1 MPLLLG
7 LDCLGYL
14 WRYGESEP
22 STNLPWKRE
31 EKIYV
36 KDLKSKI
43 PSLGLG
49 EGQGWVIGD
58 ESEIGVSMG
67 SITSQPAS
75 SLGFRMD
82 PVN

>member
-1 MPLLLG
+1 MPLLSG

-22 STNLPWKRE
+22 PTDLPRKRE
-31 EKIYV
+31 EEIYV

-58 ESEIGVSMG
+58 EFEIRVSMG
-67 SITSQPAS
+67 SISSQPTS
-75 SLGFRMD
+75 SLSLRKAH
-82 PVN
+82 